1 MKFVLGKTPEQL
13 ALEENKRMEEIAL
26 EVQKRNEVRDNKLLA
41 LEKKKKKS
49 RTIVISLL
57 AFMMVTLVSWGTFNT
72 FFKKTLN
79 YKDVQYVIN
88 QTVNQFPTAGLDGYI
103 RKNFS
108 KWFEKVVSFK
118 DGDIESVDPQLD
130 SLSIDATIPISANVV
145 RTYFSVDVT
154 TKHKD
159 IKDSAGNITTKGE
172 TETNRYSFYM
182 PIEYYSNY
190 NDQGQRTVSGYRPV
204 EQLSLY
210 TLNRIDSADVQE
222 NDALKFTSD
231 QEDKEVADSAKI
243 KVTKTL
249 EDLYEGRDT
258 SQDFL
263 NYLTFNNYGAKFNS
277 INDFKMYKEPNKL
290 GYNTKVT
297 YSVITK
303 DGFTYTT
310 TVYLLVAKS
319 DKTWV
324 IKGSL

>member
-1 MKFVLGKTPEQL
+1 M
-13 ALEENKRMEEIAL
+13 
-26 EVQKRNEVRDNKLLA
+26 
-41 LEKKKKKS
+41 
-49 RTIVISLL
+49 
-57 AFMMVTLVSWGTFNT
+57 
-72 FFKKTLN
+72 
-79 YKDVQYVIN
+79 
-88 QTVNQFPTAGLDGYI
+88 
-103 RKNFS
+103 
-108 KWFEKVVSFK
+108 
-118 DGDIESVDPQLD
+118 
-130 SLSIDATIPISANVV
+130 
-145 RTYFSVDVT
+145 
-154 TKHKD
+154 
-159 IKDSAGNITTKGE
+159 
-172 TETNRYSFYM
+172 
-182 PIEYYSNY
+182 
-190 NDQGQRTVSGYRPV
+190 
-204 EQLSLY
+204 
-210 TLNRIDSADVQE
+210 
-222 NDALKFTSD
+222 KFTSD

-263 NYLTFNNYGAKFNS
+263 NYLTFNNYGAKFGS